1 LAGPIANFTI
11 SLGLDGSVKTQGAG
25 VSAAIDEDT
34 APVSDAEKDKERL
47 ETSKA
52 SVPESAKSS
61 ADGKLIMAEEIA
73 HGHITWKSMNLL
85 LTGLAG
91 QHPVIFTLILV
102 GGLTI
107 ASMAYTLVPWWLG
120 VWGAQ
125 YETHNPADVDVT

>member
-1 LAGPIANFTI
+1 LASPTANFTI

-25 VSAAIDEDT
+25 VSAAIAEDT
-34 APVSDAEKDKERL
+34 ALVMEAEEDEEKL
-47 ETSKA
+47 ETLKGGA
-52 SVPESAKSS
+52 PESVKPST
-61 ADGKLIMAEEIA
+61 DGKLIMAEEIA
-73 HGHITWKSMNLL
+73 HGHVTWKSMNLL

-91 QHPVIFTLILV
+91 QHPVVFTLIFA

-107 ASMAYTLVPWWLG
+107 ASMVYTLVPWWLG